1 MIFRIYLYLYIF
13 TIFFIFNRIPIEII
27 LLIWYF
33 RRILFFI
40 KINSHISFILLSL
53 ELISVISLT
62 LISLL
67 LLKKLI
73 EVRFFSFY
81 LSPCGRGL
89 FGAKANSNK
98 FPLSKKRTYLSLN
111 YLIKLTV
118 HSFLKTGTYYY

>member
-1 MIFRIYLYLYIF
+1 MIFRIYLYFYIF

-40 KINSHISFILLSL
+40 KINSHISFMLLSL

-73 EVRFFSFY
+73 EVRFFFLFICLLVGEACLGLRLIVISSRFQKKELIS
-81 LSPCGRGL
+81 LS
-89 FGAKANSNK
+89 
-98 FPLSKKRTYLSLN
+98 
-111 YLIKLTV
+111 II
-118 HSFLKTGTYYY
+118 